1 MQKIEDIIQTIND
14 VSERYGLKLLYIDF
28 TDITVIARTG
38 LSFEIFIQ
46 MYANT
51 KKDKMNMALLVANKR
66 IYGID
71 KEGGSYHEHPFEN
84 PLLHIDAK
92 PMDLEDF
99 VIKSLEILK
108 KLNLF

>member
-1 MQKIEDIIQTIND
+1 MRKIEDLIQTIND

-28 TDITVIARTG
+28 TDITLISRIG
-38 LSFEIFIQ
+38 FPLEIFIQ
-46 MYANT
+46 IYANS
-51 KKDKMNMALLVANKR
+51 KKDKLNMSLIVTDER

-71 KEGGSYHEHPFEN
+71 IEGGFYLEHAFEN

-92 PMDLEDF
+92 SMDIEDF
-99 VIKSLEILK
+99 VIKSLGILK